1 MQDHSRHFSSLVVT
15 LAGVIVMVSAPGC
28 EMLHNAGFPGLKP
41 YIKTNPA
48 EVKKEQTC
56 RDDFQLHRDHK
67 ALYWLLANRIQ
78 TGMQLHEVEQV
89 LGEPGER
96 ETDMSRLKSDGVYQ
110 TTDLVY
116 KWGPDQTGHSVVL
129 FFRDGHLVNF
139 NRDSF
144 KGD

>member
-1 MQDHSRHFSSLVVT
+1 MLDLRIGFSSCLLTVAAI
-15 LAGVIVMVSAPGC
+15 LAMIAAVGC
-28 EMLHNAGFPGLKP
+28 EMLHNAGVPGLKP
-41 YIKTNPA
+41 YIKVSPA

-56 RDDFQLHRDHK
+56 RNDFQVHRDHK

-78 TGMQLHEVEQV
+78 TGMQLQEVEQV

-96 ETDMSRLKSDGVYQ
+96 ETDLSRLKSDGIYQ

-144 KGD
+144 KVD

>member
-1 MQDHSRHFSSLVVT
+1 MQDFRRLFSSLLVKF
-15 LAGVIVMVSAPGC
+15 AVIVAMISAIGC
-28 EMLHNAGFPGLKP
+28 EMLHNAGVPGLKP
-41 YIKTNPA
+41 YIKVSTA
-48 EVKKEQTC
+48 EVKKEQAC
-56 RDDFQLHRDHK
+56 RDEFQVNRDHK

-96 ETDMSRLKSDGVYQ
+96 ETDMSRLKSDGIYQ

-116 KWGPDQTGHSVVL
+116 KWGPDQSGHSVVL

-139 NRDSF
+139 DRQSF
-144 KGD
+144 KAE

>member
-1 MQDHSRHFSSLVVT
+1 MQDLSRFFSRRTVT
-15 LAGVIVMVSAPGC
+15 LTAFFTMISGSGC
-28 EMLHNAGFPGLKP
+28 EMLHNAGVPGLKP
-41 YIKTNPA
+41 YIKVNPA
-48 EVKKEQTC
+48 EVKKEQAC

-96 ETDMSRLKSDGVYQ
+96 ETDLSRLKSDGVYQ

-129 FFRDGHLVNF
+129 FFRDNHLVNF
-139 NRDSF
+139 DRESF
-144 KGD
+144 KTD